1 MADAELAWNH
11 IIARLNK
18 FSLEK
23 EKKVLEEELAK
34 NYTEQGFERLKFL
47 QNEIRTTLGDESDV
61 DGYGLASGKT
71 LI

>member
-1 MADAELAWNH
+1 MAWNH
-11 IIARLNK
+11 IIARLHK

-23 EKKVLEEELAK
+23 EKKALEEALAK

-47 QNEIRTTLGDESDV
+47 LNEIETTLGDESDIE
-61 DGYGLASGKT
+61 GYGLASGKT